1 MDICCMGGGNYICL
15 PVKVTACRFHG
26 HGEYLCFAC
35 QGMPAAD
42 VEAEAKLKACSSTT
56 VAAARDSINKKAGC
70 DQWSELT
77 PRAQL
82 TICEVIASASDTPS
96 RKKNRKRNKNKKS
109 SGPAQLSRSP
119 ERAAIVVKRSEDD
132 DAIAPDAKQPS
143 GASPTKASR
152 VGKLAGMFG
161 GGEGKFN
168 EGGLFNVQ
176 CGACGALLCN
186 GNDLRRMGR

>member
-1 MDICCMGGGNYICL
+1 MEGG
-15 PVKVTACRFHG
+15 TAVVPTAAPSPTKFKNVFACVRYLISHTGLLGWGG

-35 QGMPAAD
+35 QGDVLRAALDEMPAAD

-96 RKKNRKRNKNKKS
+96 RKKNRKRKQNQVRRKRK
-109 SGPAQLSRSP
+109 RRT
-119 ERAAIVVKRSEDD
+119 RAASRLLISFH
-132 DAIAPDAKQPS
+132 PS
-143 GASPTKASR
+143 LK
-152 VGKLAGMFG
+152 
-161 GGEGKFN
+161 
-168 EGGLFNVQ
+168 
-176 CGACGALLCN
+176 
-186 GNDLRRMGR
+186 